1 MISKSAV
8 SHRSSVISLTELI
21 SHRCKQFFKL
31 FSLKKVAAASVMCP
45 TLSTVKTDAKNSLIF
60 SVISLSSFSNLF
72 IPWSSQDPT
81 GFSVFAIFREI
92 LIVDLYI
99 FSSLLHKFSF
109 CKHNYCFAKPFTS
122 LGQILHF
129 LKEVYWFLMTSLTWD
144 VNYASI
150 LWDLVVPYLIW
161 GIHSIASVGVVLNS
175 FLASSSAVFIFLLI
189 ICIIFIKLLVFKP
202 NFTVLG

>member
-21 SHRCKQFFKL
+21 SHRCKQFFNSFLWKKWLRPLLCVPHFPQWKQMQRIHWSSLSFPYLLLAIFL
-31 FSLKKVAAASVMCP
+31 FLDHPKIQLVFLFLLYSEKHL
-45 TLSTVKTDAKNSLIF
+45 LLIF
-60 SVISLSSFSNLF
+60 IFLAV
-72 IPWSSQDPT
+72 WSTNSP
-81 GFSVFAIFREI
+81 FASII
-92 LIVDLYI
+92 IVLP
-99 FSSLLHKFSF
+99 
-109 CKHNYCFAKPFTS
+109 NPS

-150 LWDLVVPYLIW
+150 LWDLVVLYLIW